1 MVMYY
6 GLTTLLYTLIVLLAV
21 LAADIEFIFNIVGAI
36 CSTTICFL
44 FPYYFYS
51 TITEKM
57 NRRRGCVYYYT
68 KIAFFILGPYAIF
81 SIVVKNL

>member
-1 MVMYY
+1 MLYY
-6 GLTTLLYTLIVLLAV
+6 GLTSLLYTVIVLMAV
-21 LAADIEFIFNIVGAI
+21 LAGDIEFIFNIVGAI

-51 TITEKM
+51 TITEKLD
-57 NRRRGCVYYYT
+57 RPRTCLYYYT
-68 KIAFFILGPYAIF
+68 KIAFFVLAPFAIF